1 MCVQEHERR
10 DGGGGG
16 GEGQA
21 RFPRRIN
28 TRASGKFSG
37 LGRNAVGVW
46 RMGMGNIWKDPEAG
60 GQEIYVHLVQYS
72 WDQSITLG
80 SSQQEHG

>member
-1 MCVQEHERR
+1 
-10 DGGGGG
+10 
-16 GEGQA
+16 
-21 RFPRRIN
+21 
-28 TRASGKFSG
+28 
-37 LGRNAVGVW
+37 
-46 RMGMGNIWKDPEAG
+46 MGMGNIWKDPEAG